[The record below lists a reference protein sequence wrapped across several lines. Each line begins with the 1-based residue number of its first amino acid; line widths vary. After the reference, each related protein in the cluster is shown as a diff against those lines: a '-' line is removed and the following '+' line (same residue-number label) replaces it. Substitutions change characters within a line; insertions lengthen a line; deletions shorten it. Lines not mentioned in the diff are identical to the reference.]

1 MARDI
6 WWLLFSIFGVC
17 WVMPKTVVVIKLFF
31 SWGGGGINKKDVY
44 SKGYLIQKWH
54 KANQKLQMKTK
65 RKESKE

>member
-1 MARDI
+1 
-6 WWLLFSIFGVC
+6 
-17 WVMPKTVVVIKLFF
+17 MPKTVVVIKLFF
-31 SWGGGGINKKDVY
+31 FVGGGWGGLNKKDVY